1 MEGPEDTVI
10 ELQEITLEKVEEP
23 QISAG
28 NDEMLE
34 QDTNDVVPQKKQK
47 KLLFYVHG
55 GNYPETVSE
64 ALITRGNWQQYP
76 QETECVEKCHFVWKP
91 FNYNADG
98 YKRIDKR
105 VTVKHAPFIYNHFE
119 VLKGLVTKSG
129 LIRSLK
135 QYYYNNDSASKF

>member
-1 MEGPEDTVI
+1 M
-10 ELQEITLEKVEEP
+10 
-23 QISAG
+23 
-28 NDEMLE
+28 
-34 QDTNDVVPQKKQK
+34 
-47 KLLFYVHG
+47 
-55 GNYPETVSE
+55 
-64 ALITRGNWQQYP
+64 
-76 QETECVEKCHFVWKP
+76 WKP

-105 VTVKHAPFIYNHFE
+105 VTVKHSPFIYNHFE